1 MKEEIKKDIPYWVG
15 FMCEVCEKIK
25 DEKDREIVRKRLTKK
40 TEMFFKIVRGEIKE
54 DILSKLKK

>member
-1 MKEEIKKDIPYWVG
+1 MKKEEKKDVNYWVD

-25 DEKDREIVRKRLTKK
+25 DKDDRELVRKRLTKK

-54 DILSKLKK
+54 SILSKLKK

>member
-1 MKEEIKKDIPYWVG
+1 MKDLKYFIG

-25 DEKDREIVRKRLTKK
+25 DKDDRDLVRKRLTKK
-40 TEMFFKIVRGEIKE
+40 TEMLFKIIKAEVKE